1 MSDSS
6 QLISKLPETSSFLT
20 GHDPETGN
28 AVILGRTPGKWNPVD
43 SNCMA
48 FNVIYTTTGMPPTL
62 DEDTDIKAHEALMAS
77 QSLGIVNSNG
87 TVLRMVD
94 FAPDYESKMHK
105 TQSIDYGIVL
115 EGPMEAVMDSGDV
128 QILNRGD
135 VVVQR
140 GTNHAWRNPSKT
152 KWARMIYVLQSCVE
166 LKAGGAPVSEDLEQ
180 GGRTGKELDSPS

>member
-1 MSDSS
+1 
-6 QLISKLPETSSFLT
+6 
-20 GHDPETGN
+20 
-28 AVILGRTPGKWNPVD
+28 
-43 SNCMA
+43 
-48 FNVIYTTTGMPPTL
+48 
-62 DEDTDIKAHEALMAS
+62 
-77 QSLGIVNSNG
+77 
-87 TVLRMVD
+87 
-94 FAPDYESKMHK
+94 
-105 TQSIDYGIVL
+105 
-115 EGPMEAVMDSGDV
+115 MDSGDV